1 LYGKLRK
8 ELSLRIIIKLNIVG
22 KITVK
27 HYLNVNKKEEQ
38 SKPSYIF
45 TEKGF
50 IPDLENI
57 YYPVYLQITVNRKT
71 TKLRSFTG
79 NLLSKEDF
87 ELYLKGDEKKIYSVA
102 PSYLLKTEIE
112 DATNALDYFY
122 NVKDSDQN
130 KYPIKNAADFYM
142 LDIDG
147 YKVKRKFNN
156 ETIFSIDNQE
166 YNLLFDEI
174 IKADVN
180 PAFLADFFN
189 KQLQYDLYRLFK
201 NESTTDIFIAYELF
215 FRFMPKDRS
224 GKIIGK
230 MINWYHGNLRETYRS
245 LLKKNKFDV
254 ERYFS
259 ALDEQFEYFEKYG
272 IMQI

>member
-1 LYGKLRK
+1 M
-8 ELSLRIIIKLNIVG
+8 G

-27 HYLNVNKKEEQ
+27 HYLNVDKKEEQ

-50 IPDLENI
+50 IPDIEDI
-57 YYPVYLQITVNRKT
+57 CYPVYLQITVNRKT

-87 ELYLKGDEKKIYSVA
+87 ELYLKGDEKNIYSII
-102 PSYLLKTEIE
+102 PSYLLKTELE
-112 DATNALDYFY
+112 DVTNALDYFY

-156 ETIFSIDNQE
+156 ETIFSIDNKE
-166 YNLLFDEI
+166 YNILFDEI

-180 PAFLADFFN
+180 PVFLTDFF
-189 KQLQYDLYRLFK
+189 KEQLKYELYSLFE
-201 NESTTDIFIAYELF
+201 NEFTKDVFTAYELF
-215 FRFMPKDRS
+215 FRLMPKDKS

-230 MINWYHGNLRETYRS
+230 MINWYHGNLRETYKS

-254 ERYFS
+254 NRYFS
-259 ALDEQFEYFEKYG
+259 ALDEQFEYFEKYS
-272 IMQI
+272 IRQS